1 MKTVFMIALGAVCCC
16 AAGRRTPTR
25 NIDPASDRAGAV
37 AAIDYRDL
45 KRVTGEM
52 PQSLMASGKLA
63 ARADGARHVLAVGKV
78 RNDTMQRFDTDTLT
92 AQIIEEISGSGTVLV
107 TAAVAAGA
115 DGRDDMVDATRAL
128 RGDAEVKQGAV
139 AAPGQ
144 LLPPTLSLSGK
155 IVQKEV
161 RMDNGDKQIEYYF
174 QLRLVEIATGIQGWQ
189 KQVFVG
195 KRTDKRTPTW

>member
-1 MKTVFMIALGAVCCC
+1 MKRCFMIVVGVVCCC
-16 AAGRRTPTR
+16 AAGCRTPTR
-25 NIDPASDRAGAV
+25 NIDPASDTAGAV

-45 KRVTGEM
+45 GRVAGEM
-52 PQSLMASGKLA
+52 LQSLMASGKLA
-63 ARADGARHVLAVGKV
+63 RTDGTKHVLAVGKV
-78 RNDTMQRFDTDTLT
+78 KNDTMQRFDTDTLT

-128 RGDAEVKQGAV
+128 RGDAEVKQDTV

-144 LLPPTLSLSGK
+144 LVPPTLSLSGK

-174 QLRLVEIATGIQGWQ
+174 QLRLVEIATGIQEWQ